1 MRPAHTIT
9 LKPWRGLSFGERVAL
24 ETATALLWPLKDD
37 DRLTVL
43 INLMAAQVDAMAEN
57 DDQVDAIVDVLRM
70 QLKLKH

>member
-1 MRPAHTIT
+1 M
-9 LKPWRGLSFGERVAL
+9 AL
-24 ETATALLWPLKDD
+24 ETTTALLWPLKDD